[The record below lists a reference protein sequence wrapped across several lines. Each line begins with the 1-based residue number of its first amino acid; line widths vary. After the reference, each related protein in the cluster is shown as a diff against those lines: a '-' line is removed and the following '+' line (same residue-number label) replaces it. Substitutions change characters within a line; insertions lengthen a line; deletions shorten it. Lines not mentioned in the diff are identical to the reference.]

1 MCLYGGP
8 LSGTRRLSII
18 SISLRTEESQHSFT
32 HMLADVCCNNK
43 WASPILYFFS
53 SGILSISSVM
63 IWTPRDFGFILT
75 NVWNQ
80 AVGPLAAMF
89 FRVETENARLHST
102 ISPKKLIREIAT
114 NLSRTD
120 NRKTGNLLI
129 LIFCIINIHILVK
142 FSQSTDNFL
151 HQDQL

>member
-1 MCLYGGP
+1 
-8 LSGTRRLSII
+8 
-18 SISLRTEESQHSFT
+18 
-32 HMLADVCCNNK
+32 
-43 WASPILYFFS
+43 
-53 SGILSISSVM
+53 
-63 IWTPRDFGFILT
+63 
-75 NVWNQ
+75 
-80 AVGPLAAMF
+80 MF
-89 FRVETENARLHST
+89 FRVETENARLHRT

-151 HQDQL
+151 HQDQLQDQDLFLFTETAGRKTLLAVNSLFHARMIAGIPSEWFRAIFVFGDRFYISAAVFQPVKW